1 MKNKISR
8 IVKRALDISCAIIFL
23 ILFSPI
29 LGFICLLLF
38 IIEGRPIFYNSERYI
53 SCEKKVKIFKFRTM
67 RVDALDPKYDLEA
80 RFMKDGYLDI
90 PLECEVYTPLG
101 RILERLQ
108 IVEALQFINI
118 IFNGMSLIGN
128 RPLPK
133 KNIEML
139 KKFNGWEGRFDS
151 PAGITGIS
159 QVVGKLNLK
168 ACDRIELECLYSK
181 SYLNGKILMVDLMIV
196 FYTIVFIFFGKSLNV
211 EDARKLLL
219 RSLM

>member
-8 IVKRALDISCAIIFL
+8 IIKRAFDISCAIILL
-23 ILFSPI
+23 ILFSPF
-29 LGFICLLLF
+29 LVFICFLLLIF
-38 IIEGRPIFYNSERYI
+38 QGRPIFYNSERYI
-53 SCEKKVKIFKFRTM
+53 SCEQKIKIFKFRTM
-67 RVDALDPKYDLEA
+67 RVDALDPKYDLES

-90 PLECEVYTPLG
+90 PLECEVYTPIG

-133 KNIEML
+133 KNIDML
-139 KKFNGWEGRFDS
+139 KKFNGWEERFDS

-159 QVVGKLNLK
+159 QVVGKLNLQ
-168 ACDRIELECLYSK
+168 ARDRIELECLYSK
-181 SYLNGKILMVDLMIV
+181 SYLNGNILMVDLLIV
-196 FYTIVFIFFGKSLNV
+196 FYTVVFIFFGKSLKV
-211 EDARKLLL
+211 EDARRLLL
-219 RSLM
+219 RSLE